1 MKKFLHCGLVLLC
14 MCFIF
19 ACHGRHCHGAESQN
33 FKVLASTFPIYLFT
47 ANVCK
52 DVKNVSVELL
62 IPAAAGCPHD
72 FALRPADML
81 KLANASVLVING
93 AGLED
98 FLLKPLE
105 SLSKTPLVIDAGL
118 NVKLLPGVEQDHH
131 GHDNPHI
138 FAGPAQASLMVLN
151 IATGLARFDALN
163 ADQYMA
169 NAEKYAESLSNLSGQ
184 LQKVGQQAKNPK
196 IALDHDALAY
206 LAENANLHVS
216 AIFENVDSVA
226 RVARLKKELEADKP
240 ALLAGDSQYPSRM
253 LKTLAEEVKIPFEL
267 LDPCANGPE
276 NPPLDYYNQ
285 VMKKNLEILEKA
297 FDK

>member
-1 MKKFLHCGLVLLC
+1 MKKFLRCSLILLC
-14 MCFIF
+14 VCFIF

-105 SLSKTPLVIDAGL
+105 SLPQPPLVVDAGL
-118 NVKLLPGVEQDHH
+118 DVKLLPGIEQN

-151 IATGLARFDALN
+151 IAAGLARFDAPN

-184 LQKVGQQAKNPK
+184 LRKIGQQAENPK

-206 LAENANLHVS
+206 LAENANLQVL

-226 RVARLKKELEADKP
+226 KATRLKKELEADKP

-253 LKTLAEEVKIPFEL
+253 LKTLAEEAKIPFGL

-276 NPPLDYYNQ
+276 NPPLDYYVR
-285 VMKKNLEILEKA
+285 VMEKNLEVLEQA
-297 FDK
+297 FVK